1 MHYADVTLEAL
12 MHLPSDHLATLT
24 AILHG
29 GSFEAAARHLGITQ
43 SAVSQRLK
51 ALESRVG
58 AQLVRRGAPCT
69 ATAAGER
76 LAAHADQVALLESR
90 LSRDLSGLAP
100 APQTRLR
107 LAVNADSL
115 ATWLPDALAHLTGHL
130 FDLVIEDQDSA
141 HDRLTRGEVLGALTS
156 RAAAL
161 PGCDVAPMG
170 RLRYV
175 ATASPAFL
183 ARHFAAGVTADT
195 LATAPMLQFDSRDQL
210 QHRWIVH
217 ATGATLSPPC
227 HRLPS
232 SEGFA
237 TAARLGLGWGM
248 NPEPLVAEDLARG
261 TLRPLLP
268 GTPLDTALYWQS
280 SRLMGPALDPVT
292 RALRRAARRGLLP
305 PE

>member
-1 MHYADVTLEAL
+1 MTL
-12 MHLPSDHLATLT
+12 PPDHLAALS
-24 AILHG
+24 AILHT
-29 GSFEAAARHLGITQ
+29 GSFEGAARHLGLTQ

-51 ALESRVG
+51 ALESRIG
-58 AQLVRRGAPCT
+58 AQLIHRTTPCT

-90 LSRDLSGLAP
+90 LTRDLSGLAP

-107 LAVNADSL
+107 LAINADSL
-115 ATWLPDALAHLTGHL
+115 ATWLPEALAQLTGHL

-156 RAAAL
+156 RAAPL
-161 PGCDVAPMG
+161 PGCAVTPLG
-170 RLRYV
+170 RLRYI
-175 ATASPAFL
+175 ATASPAFI
-183 ARHFAAGVTADT
+183 ARHFSAGVTTET

-210 QHRWIVH
+210 QHRWITQ
-217 ATGATLSPPC
+217 ATGAALTPPC

-248 NPEPLVAEDLARG
+248 NPEPLVRRDLARG
-261 TLRPLLP
+261 TLRALRCDL
-268 GTPLDTALYWQS
+268 PLDIPLYWQS
-280 SRLMGPALDPVT
+280 ARLMSTALTPLT
-292 RALRRAARRGLLP
+292 RALRRAARNTLLAP
-305 PE
+305 D

>member
-1 MHYADVTLEAL
+1 

-156 RAAAL
+156 RAAPL

-210 QHRWIVH
+210 QHRWIAH

-237 TAARLGLGWGM
+237 TAARLGEAFSG
-248 NPEPLVAEDLARG
+248 E
-261 TLRPLLP
+261 
-268 GTPLDTALYWQS
+268 
-280 SRLMGPALDPVT
+280 
-292 RALRRAARRGLLP
+292 ARRLRLKAVGEELDLEQRHPPHEPRPACAMRHLEFGAVRMLGLGSVHRSP
-305 PE
+305 Q